1 MNNDPETTE
10 NERELLVKFKNEIE
24 VGKKDN
30 DELLAELRR
39 AIQVLAVDNLTK
51 GISLSSGLSELSKT
65 LTEFQN
71 ESERNNNLAIGL
83 SSIAMFF
90 RWFICLWC
98 LVKWQKR
105 SPELNR
111 LSCILFF
118 AIDYL
123 IEISKKPLVY
133 KTNGFQQFI
142 SSSLVQNSG

>member
-1 MNNDPETTE
+1 MTKSNNTQNTDILNNIYNLIIKPETTE
-10 NERELLVKFKNEIE
+10 KERELLVKFKNEIE

-39 AIQVLAVDNLTK
+39 AIQVLAIDNLTK

-90 RWFICLWC
+90 R
-98 LVKWQKR
+98 
-105 SPELNR
+105 
-111 LSCILFF
+111 
-118 AIDYL
+118 
-123 IEISKKPLVY
+123 
-133 KTNGFQQFI
+133 
-142 SSSLVQNSG
+142 